1 MVVPPEVRA
10 LSEGLGVGVS
20 ACPTHRGCWL
30 VRDGTPG
37 SEKEITEPWIVPF
50 ASRAAAS
57 VLAPEWRFAPMT
69 SVSAIAMSGMQA
81 AQARLGVSA
90 HNMANLGTDRFHR
103 QRATSGSLVTGGVV
117 VQIERIGLEGHSLER
132 DVVEQLRAKNAF
144 LANLAVF
151 RASDGMAGALL
162 SIRA

>member
-1 MVVPPEVRA
+1 
-10 LSEGLGVGVS
+10 
-20 ACPTHRGCWL
+20 
-30 VRDGTPG
+30 
-37 SEKEITEPWIVPF
+37 
-50 ASRAAAS
+50 
-57 VLAPEWRFAPMT
+57 MT

-117 VQIERIGLEGHSLER
+117 VQIERVGLEGNTLER